1 MEAVSDLLTLRTD
14 YTAKIDADL
23 ELVEKD
29 RERVRS
35 EITALQ
41 DQLHTLED
49 NHALLLS
56 MRAALSD
63 DYRAACPEPGTDG
76 TATAAGSSP
85 VAPPVSDAV
94 PLTGG
99 GAAAGHGQATAA
111 PKETPAAAKKAPTL
125 RDLVAGELKRRGEP
139 CSSNDVATALAR
151 AHPGRRIKE
160 PAMRHALEALVG
172 QGRARRAKRGSRVFY
187 LPASTSAGAGTAED
201 DGTGRD

>member
-14 YTAKIDADL
+14 YAAKIDADL
-23 ELVEKD
+23 EFVEKD
-29 RERVRS
+29 RKRVRS

-63 DYRAACPEPGTDG
+63 ESRAACPEPRTDDGAGTP
-76 TATAAGSSP
+76 GSSP
-85 VAPPVSDAV
+85 AAPPVPDAV

-99 GAAAGHGQATAA
+99 GAAAGHGQATTA
-111 PKETPAAAKKAPTL
+111 PEETPAAAKKAPTL

-160 PAMRHALEALVG
+160 PAMRHALVG

-187 LPASTSAGAGTAED
+187 LPAATSVPAGPAED

>member
-1 MEAVSDLLTLRTD
+1 VEAVSDLLTLRTD
-14 YTAKIDADL
+14 YAAKIDADL

-29 RERVRS
+29 RKRVRS

-56 MRAALSD
+56 MRAALAD
-63 DYRAACPEPGTDG
+63 DSRAACPQPRTDG
-76 TATAAGSSP
+76 AGTPGSSP
-85 VAPPVSDAV
+85 AAPPVSDAV

-111 PKETPAAAKKAPTL
+111 PQETPAAAKKAPTL

-139 CSSNDVATALAR
+139 CSSSDVATALAR
-151 AHPGRRIKE
+151 AHPSRRIKE

-187 LPASTSAGAGTAED
+187 LPAGTSAPAGPAED